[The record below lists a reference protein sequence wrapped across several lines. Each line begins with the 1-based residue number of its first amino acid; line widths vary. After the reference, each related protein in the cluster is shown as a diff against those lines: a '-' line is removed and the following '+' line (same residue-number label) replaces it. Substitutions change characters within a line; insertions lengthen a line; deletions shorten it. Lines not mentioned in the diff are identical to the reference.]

1 MPQVRILSLGPFF
14 IEKPPKK
21 GGFSALKV
29 CFLSF
34 ARPHISR
41 GQRVKVA
48 IAASVQKNAEISK
61 IPNPSLTGVFSTFLC
76 ASVTIS

>member
-1 MPQVRILSLGPFF
+1 
-14 IEKPPKK
+14 
-21 GGFSALKV
+21 
-29 CFLSF
+29 LSF